1 MCAYVIA
8 DKTTAKTSRRYIR
21 ELPFLSGSK
30 YFRRFVSKEAGD
42 DYSLMENLRKA
53 HVDATA
59 FEYHAWVLE
68 MVFVLAAIAVAGSV
82 VGFLLIHTYFVFMLL
97 LAPVIFY
104 YMSGGLPRQWQN
116 AVKKGF
122 VGINFIRFLSLFNV
136 FVSSGVNL
144 VEVFDRIGQAP
155 GFGAIGEECRRI
167 VTDVRN
173 FAMDVTSAMQESA
186 TYSPSQ
192 QWSDLLGGIVA
203 AQRSGSNV
211 VDYVN
216 GETFHANLEWEKEVQ
231 KITENLNIFSE
242 IYATVGNAFPLF
254 LIFLV
259 GIMSAL
265 GAEGPGGPR
274 ETLVLALII
283 PTVLS
288 GVFVWLFASSV
299 REGFK

>member
-8 DKTTAKTSRRYIR
+8 DKTATKASRGYLH
-21 ELPFLSGSK
+21 ELPLLSGSK
-30 YFRRFVSKEAGD
+30 YFRRFVSKEAGG
-42 DYSLMENLRKA
+42 DYVLIENLRKA

-59 FEYHAWVLE
+59 FEYRAWVME
-68 MVFVLAAIAVAGSV
+68 MLFIFASGAVAGAV
-82 VGFLLIHTYFVFMLL
+82 AGFLLVHTYFIFMAL
-97 LAPVIFY
+97 LAPVIFFY
-104 YMSGGLPRQWQN
+104 VLGKLPGQWQS
-116 AVKKGF
+116 AMKKKF
-122 VGINFIRFLSLFNV
+122 AGINFIRFLSLFNV
-136 FVSSGVNL
+136 FVSSGVDL
-144 VEVFDRIGQAP
+144 DEVFDRIGQAP

-173 FAMDVTSAMQESA
+173 FAMDITNAMQESA

-203 AQRSGSNV
+203 AQRSGSSV

-216 GETFHANLEWEKEVQ
+216 GETSRANFEWEKEVQ

-265 GAEGPGGPR
+265 GAEGPTGPR
-274 ETLVLALII
+274 ETLMLALII